1 MAAVIGS
8 GDFALPLGGEVKKK
22 VRTGSTSDTGTTV
35 KHKLAKQT
43 LKLKSQPEKASFF
56 ERLRSSGD
64 MKSKKLPIILEA
76 EEKEVEEYM
85 KENSESVP
93 FRWHYHSPSGKF
105 FIDELNDT
113 IHESLIQEL
122 SRQLSN
128 EAIQYEGFF
137 GSGADACVAP
147 STYGIHIEPDACIR
161 YARKVPKANRKNAAD
176 SKGRYYPSVVVEVGF
191 SQGKDGLKQKID
203 AWFLAGDDI
212 TGVRCVVEINIDY
225 QDPPTFVNYRL
236 VRRGQRRPPYK
247 TMMLDKFGDPGEANK
262 HNLSIPSEDFFYPM
276 AKPDDVDSI
285 DIEVG
290 VAYKTVLALTQLE
303 SDEEEEDDEEDGDGE
318 EADEDVPAKKRA
330 RT

>member
-1 MAAVIGS
+1 MAAGIGS
-8 GDFALPLGGEVKKK
+8 SDFALPLGGEVKKT
-22 VRTGSTSDTGTTV
+22 VRTGSTSDSGTTV
-35 KHKLAKQT
+35 KNELVKQT
-43 LKLKSQPEKASFF
+43 LKLNSQPEKACFF
-56 ERLRSSGD
+56 KRIHSLGD

-76 EEKEVEEYM
+76 EQKEVVAYM
-85 KENSESVP
+85 QENSESAP

-137 GSGADACVAP
+137 GSGADTCVAP

-212 TGVRCVVEINIDY
+212 TGVRCVVEINTDY
-225 QDPPTFVNYRL
+225 QDPPTFANYRL

-247 TMMLDKFGDPGEANK
+247 TMMLNKFGDPGEVNK
-262 HNLSIPSEDFFYPM
+262 HILSIPSEDFFYPM
-276 AKPDDVDSI
+276 ARPEDVDSI
-285 DIEVG
+285 EIEVG

-303 SDEEEEDDEEDGDGE
+303 SDEEDDEEDGDGE
-318 EADEDVPAKKRA
+318 EMNEDEPAKKRA